1 MILFTSNYHWEI
13 KRNLSK
19 YFFSQKLHSFFRGT
33 GVSISFPSFP
43 TIGKLCLPTNV
54 SDYARTVE
62 ATLLNTTLDNHRAPL
77 YVDCSMRDCID
88 FLPCLSAWQF
98 TPDRLNIFVSPLIK
112 MELCFPRP
120 LGDSAQNVKFLQHHI
135 SGGAHKKKNYVER
148 GGIFFLSH
156 IEYYSGMNYTED
168 I

>member
-1 MILFTSNYHWEI
+1 
-13 KRNLSK
+13 
-19 YFFSQKLHSFFRGT
+19 
-33 GVSISFPSFP
+33 
-43 TIGKLCLPTNV
+43 
-54 SDYARTVE
+54 
-62 ATLLNTTLDNHRAPL
+62 
-77 YVDCSMRDCID
+77 
-88 FLPCLSAWQF
+88 
-98 TPDRLNIFVSPLIK
+98 

-120 LGDSAQNVKFLQHHI
+120 LGDCAQNVKFLQHHI